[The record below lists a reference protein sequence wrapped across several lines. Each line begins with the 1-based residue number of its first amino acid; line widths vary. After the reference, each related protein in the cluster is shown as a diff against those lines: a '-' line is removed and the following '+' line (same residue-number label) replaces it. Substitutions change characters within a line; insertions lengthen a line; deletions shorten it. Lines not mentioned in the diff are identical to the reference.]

1 MQAYQAI
8 LPDLDSLD
16 ATLVA
21 VSPQLPDNSLTMAEK
36 NALEFEVLSDADNA
50 VAREYGIVWRYSEE
64 LRQVYLDVFKIVL
77 PEFNGSDSWELP
89 IPATF
94 VIGRDGVINYAFVD
108 PDYTQRAEPAD
119 ILQAVRTA

>member
-64 LRQVYLDVFKIVL
+64 LRQVYLDVFKLVL
-77 PEFNGSDSWELP
+77 PEFNGNDSWELP

-94 VIGRDGVINYAFVD
+94 VIGRDGIVSYAFVD
-108 PDYTQRAEPAD
+108 PDYTRRAEPD
-119 ILQAVRTA
+119 EILSALRG